1 MCLQPLN
8 VCMSYQ
14 GTLNLVVKLSADH
27 DIEVQFWS
35 DEMKEVFLNSKVKV
49 LVNTIEDLE
58 HDPKFDRLYLAYQVQ
73 PLPKHLLHH

>member
-14 GTLNLVVKLSADH
+14 GTLNLVAKLSADH

-35 DEMKEVFLNSKVKV
+35 DEMMEVFLNSKVRI
-49 LVNTIEDLE
+49 IEDLE
-58 HDPKFDRLYLAYQVQ
+58 HDPKFDRLLLTYQVQ
-73 PLPKHLLHH
+73 PLHKHVLHH

>member
-27 DIEVQFWS
+27 DIKGQFWS
-35 DEMKEVFLNSKVKV
+35 DEMKEVFLNSKVI
-49 LVNTIEDLE
+49 TIRISKYYRGL
-58 HDPKFDRLYLAYQVQ
+58 RA
-73 PLPKHLLHH
+73 

>member
-14 GTLNLVVKLSADH
+14 GTLNLVAKLSADH

-35 DEMKEVFLNSKVKV
+35 DEMKEVFLNSKVI
-49 LVNTIEDLE
+49 TIRISKYYRGL
-58 HDPKFDRLYLAYQVQ
+58 RA
-73 PLPKHLLHH
+73 